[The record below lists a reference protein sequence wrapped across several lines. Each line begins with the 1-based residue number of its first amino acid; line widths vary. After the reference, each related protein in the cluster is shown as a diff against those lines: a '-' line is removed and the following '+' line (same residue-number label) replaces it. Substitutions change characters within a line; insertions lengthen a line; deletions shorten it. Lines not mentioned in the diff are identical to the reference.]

1 MFVEAY
7 GVKMRGGTLRFQA
20 QYLRLIRVPDPDSIS
35 DDLKTH
41 LAAAFDE
48 RDAARATD
56 LAIAA
61 YGLSSLP
68 D

>member
-20 QYLRLIRVPDPDSIS
+20 QYLRLIRVPHADAMNGEVAQR
-35 DDLKTH
+35 
-41 LAAAFDE
+41 LARAFDE
-48 RDAARATD
+48 HDAASATVAA
-56 LAIAA
+56 LAA
-61 YGLSSLP
+61 YGLDSLP